1 MSILLHLMAQHMQPP
16 AAPPWSGNSF
26 TLTRGN
32 DGDEPQPQEVGF
44 KRNDFGSISDTSQ
57 FLDMYG
63 ENTHQVDEFIY
74 HRFSEISRFSISG
87 TATVSNS
94 VWTSITYASSGGTT
108 TTLYRADATFT
119 QGLATSGTWTWTEA
133 NGAAMMSNGTVTLA

>member
-26 TLTRGN
+26 TLTVGD
-32 DGDEPQPQEVGF
+32 DGDDPQAVEFGF
-44 KRNDFGSISDTSQ
+44 QRNNFGSISDTSQ

-63 ENTHQVDEFIY
+63 ENTHQVDAFIH
-74 HRFSEISRFSISG
+74 HRFTEISTFSISG

-94 VWTSITYASSGGTT
+94 VWTSISYASTAGT

-119 QGLATSGTWTWTEA
+119 QGSATSGTWTWTA
-133 NGAAMMSNGTVTLA
+133 ADGAALPTSGTVTLA

>member
-26 TLTRGN
+26 TLTQGN
-32 DGDEPQPQEVGF
+32 DGDDPQPQEFGF
-44 KRNDFGSISDTSQ
+44 QRNGFGSISDTSQ

-63 ENTHQVDEFIY
+63 ENTHQVDELTFD
-74 HRFSEISRFSISG
+74 RFADISRFSISG

-94 VWTSITYASSGGTT
+94 VWTSITYASAGGT

-119 QGLATSGTWTWTEA
+119 QGLATSGTWRWTEA
-133 NGAAMMSNGTVTLA
+133 DGAAMTSNGTVTLA

>member
-26 TLTRGN
+26 TLTVGN

-63 ENTHQVDEFIY
+63 ENTHQVNALIY
-74 HRFSEISRFSISG
+74 HRLSEISTFSISG

-94 VWTSITYASSGGTT
+94 VWTSITYASGGGT

>member
-26 TLTRGN
+26 TLTVGD
-32 DGDEPQPQEVGF
+32 DGDDPQAVEFGF
-44 KRNDFGSISDTSQ
+44 QRNNFGSISDTSQ

-63 ENTHQVDEFIY
+63 ENTHQVDDLIY
-74 HRFSEISRFSISG
+74 DRLSKISIFSISG

-94 VWTSITYASSGGTT
+94 VWTSITYASAGGT

-119 QGLATSGTWTWTEA
+119 QGLATSGTWRWTEA
-133 NGAAMMSNGTVTLA
+133 DGAAMTSNGTVTLA